1 MKELV
6 AVNTRKNIKWVIAFL
21 VPTILLFLF
30 MYAFSM
36 VILFG
41 SSLTDWTLGMKV
53 SFTGLQNYIDLF
65 TNNEDFLK
73 SVLNTVI
80 WIGLQATVHVTIGVT
95 VALILA
101 RREFYWKFV
110 RTVYMIPNIISSA
123 ALGMM
128 FLCFLNPDF
137 GALNSI
143 IRLAGQKDFSQNWL
157 MDYKTSFFTVTMM
170 WLPFAAVVTILVL
183 AELAAIPESIF
194 ESARVDG
201 ATEFEI
207 NRYISLPMLRN
218 IIGTCAILA
227 GTSMLQKLDMILMT
241 TGGGPGNRTMNLPIF
256 IYQNALKDNNFG
268 LANAAG
274 VTLIFIGVVTVWIIS
289 RTFRMGQSNA

>member
-1 MKELV
+1 MAL
-6 AVNTRKNIKWVIAFL
+6 NTTKNIKWVIAFL

-30 MYAFSM
+30 MYAFSLI
-36 VILFG
+36 ILFG
-41 SSLTDWTLGMKV
+41 SSFTDWTLGMKV
-53 SFTGLQNYIDLF
+53 SFTGLRNYLELF
-65 TNNEDFLK
+65 TDNEDFLK
-73 SVLNTVI
+73 SVFNTVV

-207 NRYISLPMLRN
+207 NRHISLPMLRN

-274 VTLIFIGVVTVWIIS
+274 VTLILIGIVTVWIIS
-289 RTFRMGQSNA
+289 RAFRMGHSNT